1 MLLFLLAIIFSAQVD
16 EYISQK
22 VQETFSNLGQVLNT
36 PQFLQAQKLFN
47 EKKYEE
53 ALLLLSK
60 EAVNNPD
67 LQLPFVTSMY
77 VLTQQLNDNVE
88 RAEALKKYI
97 EISEQI
103 KDSISVDARNQLLSD
118 LAEAKT
124 ILGSKEEADVDL
136 NELLK
141 GAGDNTTLGYAKT
154 VYQLAINAI
163 SSNNYQKAMIL
174 LEDLRRHKN
183 NYPVD
188 IQDRVD
194 FQLFNIYFNLKKTDF
209 ILKLGEELRERLNK
223 RGVDSWDKA
232 KDLFNILK
240 NLGDTYY
247 FRKDYE
253 KAYKIYE
260 EFEDLYKKFP
270 PSADHLFEQMFKYLA
285 YDVASNKKSCLL
297 CIKRT
302 SDTLTNEINEDIKE
316 ESSPSEVSNKQTN
329 DIDPFVNKTKNPDT
343 LNKEEGGLH
352 NKIGDMISEK
362 NTKRSIGVK
371 FIFIPGCIILLFVL
385 GIFFFKNKKA

>member
-232 KDLFNILK
+232 KDLF
-240 NLGDTYY
+240 
-247 FRKDYE
+247 
-253 KAYKIYE
+253 
-260 EFEDLYKKFP
+260 
-270 PSADHLFEQMFKYLA
+270 
-285 YDVASNKKSCLL
+285 
-297 CIKRT
+297 
-302 SDTLTNEINEDIKE
+302 
-316 ESSPSEVSNKQTN
+316 
-329 DIDPFVNKTKNPDT
+329 
-343 LNKEEGGLH
+343 
-352 NKIGDMISEK
+352 
-362 NTKRSIGVK
+362 KRSFYEG
-371 FIFIPGCIILLFVL
+371 IL
-385 GIFFFKNKKA
+385 